1 MILKMKK
8 SIIALAVILG
18 LMITGLVYYY
28 IQTLNKVPEVKVVL
42 EDVVVAASS
51 IPAHV
56 KITNDMLVIK
66 SLPVEAVHPDAA
78 RKIEDLVG
86 FTTKTEIYIE
96 EQVLKGKVAS
106 GTDATSLSYRIPE
119 NMRAI
124 TIPMNE
130 ISGVGGYIMKSDH
143 IDILVTY
150 NDPAISPTLL
160 TITQFQDIEVLEK
173 GPMTGGTTED
183 AASGQGVS
191 SSLTL
196 LVNPA
201 QAEVIAY
208 ALING
213 NMQMTLRNPVDSTK
227 NELTQFGT
235 AEFTTWRER

>member
-1 MILKMKK
+1 MKMKK
-8 SIIALAVILG
+8 RVIALAVVLG
-18 LMITGLVYYY
+18 LMITGVVYYY
-28 IQTLNKVPEVKVVL
+28 IQTLNTIPEVKVVL
-42 EDVVVAASS
+42 EDVVVANSS

-56 KITNDMLVIK
+56 KVTQEMLVVK
-66 SLPVEAVHPDAA
+66 SLPIEAIHPDAA
-78 RKIEDLVG
+78 RKIEDVVG
-86 FTTKTEIYIE
+86 FTTKTEIYSE

-106 GTDATSLSYRIPE
+106 GTEATSLSFRIPE

-173 GPMTGGTTED
+173 GPMTAGAEGT
-183 AASGQGVS
+183 ASNLGVS

-196 LVNPA
+196 LVSPS

-208 ALING
+208 ALMNG

-227 NELTQFGT
+227 NQLTQFGT
-235 AEFTTWRER
+235 SEFASWRER